1 MLEQVKRR
9 FDVVQYIL
17 LAKLKCI
24 ISGHPRWLVY
34 GTKTE
39 ADRTLLLAHCQRCDV
54 AKIVDMRSVLWKE
67 LR

>member
-1 MLEQVKRR
+1 MFARVKRSFGVAR
-9 FDVVQYIL
+9 YIL

-39 ADRTLLLAHCQRCDV
+39 GDRTLLLTHCQRCDAARV
-54 AKIVDMRSVLWKE
+54 VDMRSVVWNE
-67 LR
+67 LL